1 MGEKLLKCTQ
11 CIFGLLFLV
20 SVPPLVLIFSW
31 LGVTGAFN

>member
-1 MGEKLLKCTQ
+1 MGEKLLKCSQ

-20 SVPPLVLIFSW
+20 SVPSLVLIFSW